1 MITKKELML
10 RIIDLETQLM
20 YLDSRINKIEKPKK
34 TTRKTTKKTK
44 ETVNE

>member
-1 MITKKELML
+1 MITKKELLL

-34 TTRKTTKKTK
+34 TIRKTTKKTK
-44 ETVNE
+44 EKVNE